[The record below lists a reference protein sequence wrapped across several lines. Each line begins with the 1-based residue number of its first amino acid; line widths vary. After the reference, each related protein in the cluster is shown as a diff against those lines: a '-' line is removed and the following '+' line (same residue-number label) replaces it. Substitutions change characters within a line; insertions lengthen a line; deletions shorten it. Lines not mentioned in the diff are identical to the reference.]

1 METDN
6 KLNITESW
14 WHKAL
19 AYIIDAL
26 TGPSISAFLITF
38 TLDKPS
44 ELLTGFIYFLGFGFS
59 GLKVWLTY
67 RVRERKM
74 RLMEKVVYREQDGQ
88 GKIKGGIIDSN
99 TVGVAEWVSRF

>member
-6 KLNITESW
+6 KPTIANQWLYNILT
-14 WHKAL
+14 
-19 AYIIDAL
+19 YIIDAL

-44 ELLTGFIYFLGFGFS
+44 ELLTGFIYLLGFGFS
-59 GLKVWLTY
+59 GLKVWLSF

-74 RLMEKVVYREQDGQ
+74 RLMEKIVYREQDGQ
-88 GKIKGGIIDSN
+88 GKLKGGIIDSN
-99 TVGVAEWVSRF
+99 TVGVAEWVSKF